1 MHSFKILYLIKFK
14 NMKHEDTIDYNL
26 RKTWFNI
33 SKMYNRTASDYM
45 GSMSLAMI
53 VLNIDMFEGTPSTQL
68 GPNMGMESTSLSR
81 SLNKLED
88 LGVIE
93 RKPDPVDKRKSIIHI
108 TEAGLKSREIAKNVV
123 LEFNNKVFAK
133 CNNEELS
140 VFFNVL
146 KKINKVI
153 AEYK

>member
-1 MHSFKILYLIKFK
+1 MEPK
-14 NMKHEDTIDYNL
+14 DTIDYNL

-53 VLNIDMFEGTPSTQL
+53 VLNIDMYEGTPSTQL

-88 LGVIE
+88 IGVIE
-93 RKPDPVDKRKSIIHI
+93 RRPDPEDKRKSIIHL
-108 TEAGLKSREIAKNVV
+108 TESGLKSREIAKNVV
-123 LEFNNKVFAK
+123 LEFNNKVFSK
-133 CNNEELS
+133 CESSEINT
-140 VFFNVL
+140 FFNVL

-153 AEYK
+153 DEYN

>member
-1 MHSFKILYLIKFK
+1 MEP
-14 NMKHEDTIDYNL
+14 EDTIDYNL

-53 VLNIDMFEGTPSTQL
+53 VLNIDMYEGTPSTQL

-88 LGVIE
+88 IGVIE
-93 RKPDPVDKRKSIIHI
+93 RRPDPEDKRKSIIHL
-108 TEAGLKSREIAKNVV
+108 TESGLKSREIAKNVV
-123 LEFNNKVFAK
+123 LEFNNKVFSK
-133 CNNEELS
+133 CENFEINT
-140 VFFNVL
+140 FFNVL

-153 AEYK
+153 DEYN

>member
-1 MHSFKILYLIKFK
+1 MEP
-14 NMKHEDTIDYNL
+14 EDTIDYNL

-93 RKPDPVDKRKSIIHI
+93 RKPDPNDKRKSIIHI

-133 CNNEELS
+133 CNDEELS

-153 AEYK
+153 TEYK

>member
-14 NMKHEDTIDYNL
+14 NMEPEDTIDYNL

-93 RKPDPVDKRKSIIHI
+93 RKPDPIDKRKSIIHI

-133 CNNEELS
+133 CNDEELS

>member
-1 MHSFKILYLIKFK
+1 MEP
-14 NMKHEDTIDYNL
+14 EDTIDYNL

-108 TEAGLKSREIAKNVV
+108 TETGLKSREIAKNVV

>member
-1 MHSFKILYLIKFK
+1 MEP
-14 NMKHEDTIDYNL
+14 EDTIDYNL

-53 VLNIDMFEGTPSTQL
+53 VLNIDMFDGTPSTQL

-108 TEAGLKSREIAKNVV
+108 TETGLKSREIAKNVV

-133 CNNEELS
+133 CNDDELS

>member
-1 MHSFKILYLIKFK
+1 MEP
-14 NMKHEDTIDYNL
+14 EDTIDYNL

-133 CNNEELS
+133 CNEEELN

>member
-1 MHSFKILYLIKFK
+1 MEP
-14 NMKHEDTIDYNL
+14 EDTIDYNL

-53 VLNIDMFEGTPSTQL
+53 VLNIDMYEGTASTQL

-88 LGVIE
+88 IGVIE
-93 RKPDPVDKRKSIIHI
+93 RRPDPEDKRKSIIHL
-108 TEAGLKSREIAKNVV
+108 TESGLKSREIAKNVV
-123 LEFNNKVFAK
+123 LEFNNKVFSK
-133 CNNEELS
+133 CESSEINT
-140 VFFNVL
+140 FFNVL

-153 AEYK
+153 DEYN

>member
-1 MHSFKILYLIKFK
+1 MEP
-14 NMKHEDTIDYNL
+14 EDTIDYNL

-53 VLNIDMFEGTPSTQL
+53 VLNIDMFDGTPSTQL

-108 TEAGLKSREIAKNVV
+108 TETGLKSREIAKNVV

-133 CNNEELS
+133 CNDEELS

>member
-1 MHSFKILYLIKFK
+1 MEP
-14 NMKHEDTIDYNL
+14 EDTIDYNL

-93 RKPDPVDKRKSIIHI
+93 RKPDPIDKRKSIIHI

-123 LEFNNKVFAK
+123 LEFNNKVFSQ
-133 CNNEELS
+133 CNDEELN

>member
-1 MHSFKILYLIKFK
+1 MEP
-14 NMKHEDTIDYNL
+14 EDTIDYNL

-123 LEFNNKVFAK
+123 LDFINKVFAK
-133 CNNEELS
+133 CNDEELS

>member
-1 MHSFKILYLIKFK
+1 MEP
-14 NMKHEDTIDYNL
+14 EDTIDYNL

-53 VLNIDMFEGTPSTQL
+53 VLNIDMYEGTPSTQL

-88 LGVIE
+88 IGVIE
-93 RKPDPVDKRKSIIHI
+93 RRPDPEDKRKSIIHL
-108 TEAGLKSREIAKNVV
+108 TESGLKSREIAKNVV
-123 LEFNNKVFAK
+123 LEFNNKVFSK
-133 CNNEELS
+133 CENSEINT
-140 VFFNVL
+140 FFNVL

-153 AEYK
+153 DEYN

>member
-1 MHSFKILYLIKFK
+1 MEP
-14 NMKHEDTIDYNL
+14 EDTIDYNL

-108 TEAGLKSREIAKNVV
+108 TESGLKSREIAKNVV

-133 CNNEELS
+133 CNEEELS

>member
-1 MHSFKILYLIKFK
+1 MEP
-14 NMKHEDTIDYNL
+14 EDTIDYNL

-53 VLNIDMFEGTPSTQL
+53 VLNIDMYEGTPSTQL

-88 LGVIE
+88 IGGIE
-93 RKPDPVDKRKSIIHI
+93 RRPDPKDKRKSIIHL
-108 TEAGLKSREIAKNVV
+108 TESGLKSREIAKNVV
-123 LEFNNKVFAK
+123 LEFNNKVFSK
-133 CNNEELS
+133 CESSEINT
-140 VFFNVL
+140 FFNVL

-153 AEYK
+153 DEYN

>member
-1 MHSFKILYLIKFK
+1 MEP
-14 NMKHEDTIDYNL
+14 EDTIDYNL

-53 VLNIDMFEGTPSTQL
+53 VLNIDMYEGTPSTQL

-88 LGVIE
+88 IGVIE
-93 RKPDPVDKRKSIIHI
+93 RRPDPEDKRKSIIHL
-108 TEAGLKSREIAKNVV
+108 TESGLKSREIAKNVV
-123 LEFNNKVFAK
+123 LEFNNNVFSK
-133 CNNEELS
+133 CESSEINT
-140 VFFNVL
+140 FFNVL

-153 AEYK
+153 DEYN

>member
-1 MHSFKILYLIKFK
+1 MHAQLINTIFGIKK
-14 NMKHEDTIDYNL
+14 MEPEDTIDYNL

-133 CNNEELS
+133 CNDEELS

>member
-1 MHSFKILYLIKFK
+1 MEP
-14 NMKHEDTIDYNL
+14 EDTIDYNL

-133 CNNEELS
+133 CNDEELS
-140 VFFNVL
+140 AFFNVL

>member
-1 MHSFKILYLIKFK
+1 MEP
-14 NMKHEDTIDYNL
+14 EDTIDYNL

-133 CNNEELS
+133 CNDEELS
-140 VFFNVL
+140 VFFSVL

>member
-1 MHSFKILYLIKFK
+1 MEP
-14 NMKHEDTIDYNL
+14 EDTIDYNL

-53 VLNIDMFEGTPSTQL
+53 VLNIDMHEGTPSTQL

-88 LGVIE
+88 IGVIE
-93 RKPDPVDKRKSIIHI
+93 RRPDPEDKRKSIIHL
-108 TEAGLKSREIAKNVV
+108 TESGLKSREIAKNVV
-123 LEFNNKVFAK
+123 LEFNNNVFSK
-133 CNNEELS
+133 CESSEINT
-140 VFFNVL
+140 FFNVL

-153 AEYK
+153 DEYN

>member
-1 MHSFKILYLIKFK
+1 MEP
-14 NMKHEDTIDYNL
+14 EDTIDYNL

-133 CNNEELS
+133 CNSEELS

>member
-1 MHSFKILYLIKFK
+1 MEP
-14 NMKHEDTIDYNL
+14 EDTIDYNL

-53 VLNIDMFEGTPSTQL
+53 VLNIDMYEGTPSTQL

-88 LGVIE
+88 IGVIE
-93 RKPDPVDKRKSIIHI
+93 RKPDPEDKRKSIIHL
-108 TEAGLKSREIAKNVV
+108 TESGLKSREIAKNVV
-123 LEFNNKVFAK
+123 LEFNNNVFSK
-133 CNNEELS
+133 CESSEINT
-140 VFFNVL
+140 FFNVL

-153 AEYK
+153 DEYN